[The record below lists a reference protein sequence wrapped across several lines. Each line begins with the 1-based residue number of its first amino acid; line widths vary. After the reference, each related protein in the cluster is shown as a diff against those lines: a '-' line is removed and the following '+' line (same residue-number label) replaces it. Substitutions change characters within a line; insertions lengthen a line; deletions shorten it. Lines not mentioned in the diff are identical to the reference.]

1 MLVQGQSVSEHVQGE
16 HVQGGHVQ
24 GEHDAEQVER
34 PCHL

>member
-1 MLVQGQSVSEHVQGE
+1 MLVQGQSVNEHVQGE